1 MSSTETQAAS
11 SRREFVVAAGLSGVA
26 AATAAPAWAAPLA
39 TGGVAQPYPAL
50 GLLAG
55 ADMAQWE
62 QRIGDRFVLA
72 ETGTTL
78 ALVGIEPLPARGRRP
93 ARLRRPHGFAALF
106 EATDARAPEG
116 DAIYGLRSPRQ
127 GELALHLGPRVAAG
141 DKFHYVAV
149 FN

>member
-1 MSSTETQAAS
+1 MSRTEKHAAA

-26 AATAAPAWAAPLA
+26 AATAAPAWAGPLVE
-39 TGGVAQPYPAL
+39 GSKRPLPAL

-55 ADMAQWE
+55 ADMAEWQ
-62 QRIGDRFVLA
+62 QRVGDSFVLA
-72 ETGTTL
+72 ESGAKL

-93 ARLRRPHGFAALF
+93 SRLRRPQGFAALF
-106 EATDARAPEG
+106 EAADAHAPEG
-116 DAIYGLRSPRQ
+116 DAIYALRSPRQ
-127 GELALHLGPRVAAG
+127 GELALHLGPRIAAG